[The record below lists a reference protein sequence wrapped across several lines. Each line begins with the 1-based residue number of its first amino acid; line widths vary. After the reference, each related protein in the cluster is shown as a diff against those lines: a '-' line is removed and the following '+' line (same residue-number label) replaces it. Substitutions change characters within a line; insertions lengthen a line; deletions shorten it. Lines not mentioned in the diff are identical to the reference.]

1 MKTTVRKGIA
11 LFAVAFLVAGC
22 TKAVPAD
29 ANIIDVNASL
39 AKGNEVNG
47 QYPVEA
53 LTLNDLIEKYP
64 SAVFV
69 NAEGSI
75 VTGEEDLPYSAGESE
90 YFIGPVRIS
99 AYYKGASSVKGFSNE
114 DMYVKGAKLSW
125 LKSLRHGTKEI
136 LQYPAV
142 QPEIEIKLASDQT
155 VAVYILPLAYLDD
168 ETNQYAVIKDDHGY
182 AKGLWAVIP
191 ES

>member
-11 LFAVAFLVAGC
+11 LFAVAFLVSGC

-99 AYYKGASSVKGFSNE
+99 AY
-114 DMYVKGAKLSW
+114 SW